1 MSRSFLP
8 LHILIVLFCAGNQLK
23 FVSVLP
29 VANKP
34 AAELQLPVSRASSTI
49 SFVNRN
55 GTTAV
60 SDPPPPPLTC
70 SGCQVISSKS
80 VFSDASHSCKFSL
93 SFIYHIHNCHLFVI
107 IIHLLNIQPSDLPR
121 KGTVLT
127 HFFYRRSVIYPHH
140 ALIMYRYNLFLR
152 YT

>member
-1 MSRSFLP
+1 
-8 LHILIVLFCAGNQLK
+8 VLFCAGNQLK

-60 SDPPPPPLTC
+60 SDSPSC
-70 SGCQVISSKS
+70 SPALDWLSGQSVISSES
-80 VFSDASHSCKFSL
+80 AFSDASHSCKFSVL
-93 SFIYHIHNCHLFVI
+93 AIYHIHTFILLSLFDHLI
-107 IIHLLNIQPSDLPR
+107 GN
-121 KGTVLT
+121 
-127 HFFYRRSVIYPHH
+127 
-140 ALIMYRYNLFLR
+140 
-152 YT
+152 